1 MSNQKKNIILLI
13 TSIVFCLSII
23 ETYSYLKVE
32 DKLRYGIVKLG
43 NKEEVNNFI
52 NFNIKTLH
60 HLRRHINVETN
71 NLSSLIY
78 NKIGEGNRK
87 VLIQGDSWAEL
98 LEKDPK
104 NRDLFLDIPNTQFL
118 LAGTSSYSPSL
129 MSAQLNTIRSQFSE
143 SPETIIAII
152 DQTDLGDELC
162 RYKDLR
168 KVINGK
174 VVVRPVPPGEPGFYT
189 LHSLFSKYEV
199 LTSNLPF
206 TIRLIK
212 YEILNEQIVKRMKTS
227 KNKCGYNDIL
237 GILKNNISDKDLRY
251 WNTILTEYI
260 NNVFSNS
267 NTKHLILVTHP
278 HKYHLSGDYVSDI
291 HDLVINNVRNS
302 KYKNKIILLNPFES
316 NEIKKID
323 INEIFIKDD
332 TYSHLQPD
340 YITNYYLPKIIQAL

>member
-1 MSNQKKNIILLI
+1 MSDYKKNLILLSI
-13 TSIVFCLSII
+13 SIVFCLSTI
-23 ETYSYLKVE
+23 ETYSYVKVK
-32 DKLRYGIVKLG
+32 DKLKYGIAKLG

-52 NFNIKTLH
+52 NSNIKTLH
-60 HLRRHINVETN
+60 HLKRHINIETN

-78 NKIGEGNRK
+78 SKIGFGNK
-87 VLIQGDSWAEL
+87 KILIQGDSWAEL

-104 NRDLFLDIPNTQFL
+104 NRDVFLDIPNTQFL

-129 MSAQLNTIRSQFSE
+129 MSAQLNTIRSQFGE

-162 RYKDLR
+162 RYKNLR
-168 KVINGK
+168 EVINGK

-199 LTSNLPF
+199 LTSSLPF

-212 YEILNEQIVKRMKTS
+212 YEILNNQIVKRMKTS
-227 KNKCGYNDIL
+227 KNKCGYKDIL
-237 GILKNNISDKDLRY
+237 GILKTDISDHDLNY
-251 WNTILTEYI
+251 WDNIFNEYI

-267 NTKHLILVTHP
+267 DTKHLILVTHP
-278 HKYHLSGDYVSDI
+278 HKYHLNGDYVSDI
-291 HDLVINNVRNS
+291 NNLVSNNVRKS
-302 KYKNKIILLNPFES
+302 QHKDKITLLNPFQDYK
-316 NEIKKID
+316 IKK
-323 INEIFIKDD
+323 INEIFIEDD
-332 TYSHLQPD
+332 TYSHLQPN